1 MGAFPHGQGGR
12 IPATSNVNI
21 QEWATHVL
29 PTGLLTDVQ
38 VISNLLTLVLQAWW
52 KVISSCIKH
61 SPHIHQAELKDA
73 ETHKKPAYREI
84 KFVWTSSHPHEL
96 F

>member
-38 VISNLLTLVLQAWW
+38 VISNLLTLVLQA
-52 KVISSCIKH
+52 
-61 SPHIHQAELKDA
+61 
-73 ETHKKPAYREI
+73 
-84 KFVWTSSHPHEL
+84 
-96 F
+96 